1 MKTSPGRADTR
12 GCWCRRSSCITREKS
27 SRDAVSTIL
36 NLVRPMTVMPSHV
49 AEQATTGGAV
59 RSNTWTERF
68 IRNVRDYTNVV
79 LPVSDVTLSFDGEG
93 RCIGCPR

>member
-1 MKTSPGRADTR
+1 MFYRPNFVVINIGPGANGPNSMGPD
-12 GCWCRRSSCITREKS
+12 
-27 SRDAVSTIL
+27 DAVSTIM

-59 RSNTWTERF
+59 RSNTWTEWF
-68 IRNVRDYTNVV
+68 MRNVRDYTTVV